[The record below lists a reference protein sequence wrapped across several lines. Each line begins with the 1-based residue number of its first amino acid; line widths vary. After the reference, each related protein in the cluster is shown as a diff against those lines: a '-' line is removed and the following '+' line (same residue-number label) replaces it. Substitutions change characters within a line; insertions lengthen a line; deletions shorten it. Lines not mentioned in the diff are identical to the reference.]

1 MSIPGTRDF
10 HHGLLRTLTGM
21 NVPFWPPMHPAPLVV
36 GAGLVVLTFGAA
48 AQQPPA
54 SASVPELLQR
64 FVPVTDAMLQQ
75 PAPENWISFRN
86 GYGLWGYSALT
97 QINADTVD
105 ELRLV
110 WSRAMQHGYQE
121 GSSHK
126 CMHDSGM
133 ISPITRRPKD
143 EE

>member
-1 MSIPGTRDF
+1 MRN
-10 HHGLLRTLTGM
+10 RR
-21 NVPFWPPMHPAPLVV
+21 PPAALVV
-36 GAGLVVLTFGAA
+36 GAGLVVLAFGAA
-48 AQQPPA
+48 AEQPPP
-54 SASVPELLQR
+54 SAAVPELLDR
-64 FVPVTDAMLQQ
+64 FVPVTDAMLRQ

-121 GSSHK
+121 VE
-126 CMHDSGM
+126 
-133 ISPITRRPKD
+133 PIVYNGVMFLANVEDIVQALDATTGD
-143 EE
+143 LLWE